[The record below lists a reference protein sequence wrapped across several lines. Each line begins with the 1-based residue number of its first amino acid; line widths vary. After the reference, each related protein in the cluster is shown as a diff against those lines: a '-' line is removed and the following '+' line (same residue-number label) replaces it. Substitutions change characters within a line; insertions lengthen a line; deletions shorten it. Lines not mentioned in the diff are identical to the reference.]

1 MFDALTLYVIIG
13 IAVGIVAFTILF
25 NRWDLPGTLRKRFSL
40 NTRGKGLVFLL
51 ASAIMLAILGV
62 VLVQVLGLPEAVAQV
77 VEGLIIG
84 FNLALIPGIIRPKNN
99 GSGSNRGGRNN
110 NRSSNS
116 GGRRSKG

>member
-25 NRWDLPGTLRKRFSL
+25 NRWDLPGTLRKKFSL
-40 NTRGKGLVFLL
+40 NTQLKGLVFVL
-51 ASAIMLAILGV
+51 ASGIILAILGV
-62 VLVQVLGLPEAVAQV
+62 VLMQVLGLPEAVAQV
-77 VEGLIIG
+77 VEGVIIG

-99 GSGSNRGGRNN
+99 GGSNRGGRGNA
-110 NRSSNS
+110 RSTNS